1 MLNNDWDDLLKA
13 EFKQD
18 YFLKLVENIQEEYRL
33 YTCYPPIHDVFHA
46 LRLTA
51 YKDTKV
57 LILGQDPYHN
67 PNQAMGLAFSVNKDV
82 ALPPSLVNIF
92 AELNSDLGYKIP
104 ISGDLSAW
112 AKNGV
117 LLLNAIL
124 SVRKNQPLSHQKYD
138 WTRFTD
144 YIIKLLNE
152 KETPL
157 VFVLWGSFAR
167 SKKQLITNPIHLII
181 ENVHPSP
188 LSAYRGFFGSKPFSK
203 INAFLVKSGQA
214 PIDFK
219 L

>member
-18 YFLKLVENIQEEYRL
+18 YFLALVEDIRKEYRN
-33 YTCYPPIHDVFHA
+33 YTCYPPIHEVFHA
-46 LRLTA
+46 LRLTP

-67 PNQAMGLAFSVNKDV
+67 PDQAMGMAFSVKSGV
-82 ALPPSLVNIF
+82 SLPPSLVNIF
-92 AELNSDLGYKIP
+92 TELKADLGWEIP
-104 ISGDLSAW
+104 LSGNLTNW
-112 AKNGV
+112 AKQGI

-124 SVRKNQPLSHQKYD
+124 SVRKNQPLSHQKYG

-144 YIIKLLNE
+144 QIIRMLNE
-152 KETPL
+152 KETAM
-157 VFVLWGSFAR
+157 VFVLWGSYAK

-188 LSAYRGFFGSKPFSK
+188 LSAFRGFFGSKPFSR
-203 INAFLVKSGQA
+203 INDFLVRSGQT